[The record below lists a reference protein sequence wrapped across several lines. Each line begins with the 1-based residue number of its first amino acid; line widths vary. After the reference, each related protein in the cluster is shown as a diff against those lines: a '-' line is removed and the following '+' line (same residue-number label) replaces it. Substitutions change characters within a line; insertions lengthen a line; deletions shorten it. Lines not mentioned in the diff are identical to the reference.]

1 MLKKI
6 KDILKNYEEIIRY
19 VFIGGCT
26 TIVSLGSYYLCV
38 YTFLNPRIKIELQIA
53 NLISWICAITFAYF
67 TNRAFVFKSKN
78 TNKLKEIVNFV
89 ESRLLT
95 LAIDMFL
102 MYIFVSML
110 GFNDKIMKIVVSV
123 IVTILNYIFS
133 KLFVFNN
140 KK

>member
-78 TNKLKEIVNFV
+78 TNKLKEI
-89 ESRLLT
+89 
-95 LAIDMFL
+95 
-102 MYIFVSML
+102 YIQ
-110 GFNDKIMKIVVSV
+110 GIN
-123 IVTILNYIFS
+123 
-133 KLFVFNN
+133 
-140 KK
+140 